1 MVRRRFPMTTGYRWI
16 VTLGCVLAIVL
27 GIGIGT
33 KFSQWARS
41 TEQAATE
48 TGTPAAE
55 ATGAPAS
62 GQPAAAKAPAQLRV
76 VSALPRVSPDAP
88 ELLGRLQP
96 LLNKGADMSI
106 AAEGFRDAETFA
118 AVAHAARN
126 TEVPFMVLKHQVV
139 NKRKPLDKAIAE
151 LKPTANAPIE
161 ANRAKAEARSDIA
174 SLAG

>member
-1 MVRRRFPMTTGYRWI
+1 MTTGYRWI

-41 TEQAATE
+41 MEQATVSADE
-48 TGTPAAE
+48 ATPAADVTTAPE
-55 ATGAPAS
+55 AP
-62 GQPAAAKAPAQLRV
+62 PHAATVPKQLRV

-96 LLNKGADMSI
+96 LLNKGADMTI

-139 NKRKPLDKAIAE
+139 NKRKPLDKALAE
-151 LKPTANAPIE
+151 LKPTLNAPIE

-174 SLAG
+174 SLAS

>member
-1 MVRRRFPMTTGYRWI
+1 MTIGYRWM
-16 VTLGCVLAIVL
+16 VTMGCVLAIVL

-33 KFSQWARS
+33 KFSQWSHAENQDS
-41 TEQAATE
+41 VWGTGLPPEETAAVPE
-48 TGTPAAE
+48 TSVRPV
-55 ATGAPAS
+55 
-62 GQPAAAKAPAQLRV
+62 AKAPPQLRV

-139 NKRKPLDKAIAE
+139 NKRKPLDKAIAA
-151 LKPTANAPIE
+151 LKPSANAPIE
-161 ANRAKAEARSDIA
+161 ANRARAEARSDIA
-174 SLAG
+174 GLAG

>member
-1 MVRRRFPMTTGYRWI
+1 MTIGYRWR
-16 VTLGCVLAIVL
+16 VTMGCGLALVL
-27 GIGIGT
+27 GRGIGT
-33 KFSQWARS
+33 TFSQWAHSMERQS
-41 TEQAATE
+41 VWGTGLPPEEAA
-48 TGTPAAE
+48 
-55 ATGAPAS
+55 APAETS
-62 GQPAAAKAPAQLRV
+62 TRPAAKAPAQLRV

-151 LKPTANAPIE
+151 LKPTVNAPIE
-161 ANRAKAEARSDIA
+161 ANRARAEARSDIA
-174 SLAG
+174 GLAG

>member
-1 MVRRRFPMTTGYRWI
+1 MTAGYRWM
-16 VTLGCVLAIVL
+16 VTLGCVLAIGL

-33 KFSQWARS
+33 KFSQWTHS
-41 TEQAATE
+41 VDESLVWGTGVPPEETAA
-48 TGTPAAE
+48 
-55 ATGAPAS
+55 AS
-62 GQPAAAKAPAQLRV
+62 GTTTRPAGTPAQLRV

-96 LLNKGADMSI
+96 LLNKGADMNI

-139 NKRKPLDKAIAE
+139 NKRRPLDRALAE
-151 LKPTANAPIE
+151 LKPTVNAPIE
-161 ANRAKAEARSDIA
+161 ADRARAEARSDIA

>member
-1 MVRRRFPMTTGYRWI
+1 MTIGYRWM
-16 VTLGCVLAIVL
+16 VTMGCVLAIVL

-33 KFSQWARS
+33 KFSQWAGAMDQHS
-41 TEQAATE
+41 VWGTGLPPEEAA
-48 TGTPAAE
+48 GAPV
-55 ATGAPAS
+55 TGA
-62 GQPAAAKAPAQLRV
+62 QPAANAPAQLRV

-126 TEVPFMVLKHQVV
+126 TKVPFMVLKHQVV

-151 LKPTANAPIE
+151 LKPTVNAPIE
-161 ANRAKAEARSDIA
+161 ANRARAEARSDIA
-174 SLAG
+174 GLAS

>member
-1 MVRRRFPMTTGYRWI
+1 MTIGYRWM
-16 VTLGCVLAIVL
+16 VTMGCVLAIVL

-41 TEQAATE
+41 MDSQSVWGTGLPPEEEAAAPSD
-48 TGTPAAE
+48 TGT
-55 ATGAPAS
+55 
-62 GQPAAAKAPAQLRV
+62 QPAVKAPAQLRV

-96 LLNKGADMSI
+96 LLNKGADMNI

-139 NKRKPLDKAIAE
+139 NRRKPLDKAIAE
-151 LKPTANAPIE
+151 LKPTVNAPIE
-161 ANRAKAEARSDIA
+161 ANRARAEARSDIA
-174 SLAG
+174 GLAG

>member
-1 MVRRRFPMTTGYRWI
+1 MTMGYRWM
-16 VTLGCVLAIVL
+16 VTMGCVLAIVL

-41 TEQAATE
+41 VDQSSIWGDGVPPEE
-48 TGTPAAE
+48 T
-55 ATGAPAS
+55 
-62 GQPAAAKAPAQLRV
+62 AAAPDTSAPPAVRAPAQLRV

-88 ELLGRLQP
+88 ELLGRLKP
-96 LLNKGADMSI
+96 LLNKGADMTI

-139 NKRKPLDKAIAE
+139 NKRKPLDKAIAA

-161 ANRAKAEARSDIA
+161 ANRARSEARSDIA
-174 SLAG
+174 GLAG

>member
-1 MVRRRFPMTTGYRWI
+1 MTTGYRWI

-41 TEQAATE
+41 MDGQNVVEGPGLPPEEATPAPDTQAAT
-48 TGTPAAE
+48 AA
-55 ATGAPAS
+55 P
-62 GQPAAAKAPAQLRV
+62 KQLRL
-76 VSALPRVSPDAP
+76 VSAMPRVSPDAP

-96 LLNKGADMSI
+96 LLNKGANMSI

-151 LKPTANAPIE
+151 LKPTVNAPIE

>member
-1 MVRRRFPMTTGYRWI
+1 MKTGYQWI
-16 VTLGCVLAIVL
+16 VTSGCVLAIVL

-41 TEQAATE
+41 MEEATLSADAATPVADVAPLPE
-48 TGTPAAE
+48 APAPAATPPKTPA
-55 ATGAPAS
+55 P
-62 GQPAAAKAPAQLRV
+62 KRLRV
-76 VSALPRVSPDAP
+76 VSPLPRVSPDAP

-96 LLNKGADMSI
+96 LLNKGADMAI

-151 LKPTANAPIE
+151 LKPTVNAPIE
-161 ANRAKAEARSDIA
+161 ASRARAEARSDIA
-174 SLAG
+174 SLAS

>member
-1 MVRRRFPMTTGYRWI
+1 MTIGYRWM
-16 VTLGCVLAIVL
+16 VTMGCVLAIVL

-41 TEQAATE
+41 MDQQSVWGTGLPPEEAA
-48 TGTPAAE
+48 AAPDTT
-55 ATGAPAS
+55 A
-62 GQPAAAKAPAQLRV
+62 QPAAKAPAQLRV

-126 TEVPFMVLKHQVV
+126 TEVPFVLLKHRVLNEGKSV
-139 NKRKPLDKAIAE
+139 AEAIRESKPA
-151 LKPTANAPIE
+151 ANAGVE
-161 ANRAKAEARSDIA
+161 ANLARAQARSDIA
-174 SLAG
+174 EIAG

>member
-1 MVRRRFPMTTGYRWI
+1 MTIGYRWM
-16 VTLGCVLAIVL
+16 VTMGCVLAIVL

-33 KFSQWARS
+33 KFSQWSRSMDQQSVWGTGLPPEEAPAPDTSAR
-41 TEQAATE
+41 
-48 TGTPAAE
+48 PAAN
-55 ATGAPAS
+55 AP
-62 GQPAAAKAPAQLRV
+62 KQLRV

-96 LLNKGADMSI
+96 LLNKGADMNI

-151 LKPTANAPIE
+151 LKPTVNAPIE
-161 ANRAKAEARSDIA
+161 ADRARAEARSDIA
-174 SLAG
+174 GLAG

>member
-1 MVRRRFPMTTGYRWI
+1 MTIGYRWM
-16 VTLGCVLAIVL
+16 VTMGCVLAIVL

-33 KFSQWARS
+33 KFSQWAGS
-41 TEQAATE
+41 QDQQSVWG
-48 TGTPAAE
+48 TGLPPEETPAPD
-55 ATGAPAS
+55 TTTP
-62 GQPAAAKAPAQLRV
+62 PAAKAPAQLRV

-96 LLNKGADMSI
+96 LLNKGADMNI

-126 TEVPFMVLKHQVV
+126 TEVPFMVLKNQVV
-139 NKRKPLDKAIAE
+139 NKRKPLEKAIAE

-161 ANRAKAEARSDIA
+161 ADRARAEARSDIA
-174 SLAG
+174 GLAG

>member
-1 MVRRRFPMTTGYRWI
+1 MTIGYRWI
-16 VTLGCVLAIVL
+16 VTLGGVLAIVL
-27 GIGIGT
+27 GIGLGT

-41 TEQAATE
+41 MDEATVSADERPAADDVPPVPEAPPPAATVPRP
-48 TGTPAAE
+48 TTP
-55 ATGAPAS
+55 
-62 GQPAAAKAPAQLRV
+62 KQLRL
-76 VSALPRVSPDAP
+76 VSPLPRVSPDAP

-96 LLNKGADMSI
+96 LLNKGADMAI

-151 LKPTANAPIE
+151 LKPTVNAPIE
-161 ANRAKAEARSDIA
+161 ANRARAEARSDIA
-174 SLAG
+174 SLAS

>member
-1 MVRRRFPMTTGYRWI
+1 MTTGYRWI

-41 TEQAATE
+41 MEPQNVVEGPGLPPEEAVPASETTTAAR
-48 TGTPAAE
+48 TPA
-55 ATGAPAS
+55 P
-62 GQPAAAKAPAQLRV
+62 KQLRL

-96 LLNKGADMSI
+96 LLNRGADMTI

-151 LKPTANAPIE
+151 LKPTVNAPIE

-174 SLAG
+174 SLAS

>member
-1 MVRRRFPMTTGYRWI
+1 MTIGYRWM
-16 VTLGCVLAIVL
+16 VTMGCVLAIVL

-41 TEQAATE
+41 QDQDQQSVWG
-48 TGTPAAE
+48 TGLPPEETPAAPDTS
-55 ATGAPAS
+55 AQPQAAAPA
-62 GQPAAAKAPAQLRV
+62 PRQLRV

-96 LLNKGADMSI
+96 LLNKGADMNI

-126 TEVPFMVLKHQVV
+126 TEVPFMVLKNQVV
-139 NKRKPLDKAIAE
+139 NKRKPLEKAIAE
-151 LKPTANAPIE
+151 LKPTVNAPIE
-161 ANRAKAEARSDIA
+161 ANRARAEARSDIA
-174 SLAG
+174 GLAG